1 MDYPGTEAG
10 IVVLSRAI
18 IIISSS
24 SSGTIIIIIINT
36 ISCDLS
42 FFSWYLSG

>member
-24 SSGTIIIIIINT
+24 SSTIIIIIINT